1 MSYGENREENGAKSL
16 KSPRRKV
23 IVLAWPPRVQVS
35 RLYIFGLLNNRDLW
49 KRKSNMKSMSC
60 SCDKY
65 LREIISKEVRFGF
78 VSGIGASLARSIAVG
93 LR

>member
-1 MSYGENREENGAKSL
+1 
-16 KSPRRKV
+16 
-23 IVLAWPPRVQVS
+23 
-35 RLYIFGLLNNRDLW
+35 
-49 KRKSNMKSMSC
+49 MKSMSC

>member
-35 RLYIFGLLNNRDLW
+35 RLYILDSLTIEICG
-49 KRKSNMKSMSC
+49 
-60 SCDKY
+60 
-65 LREIISKEVRFGF
+65 RERVT
-78 VSGIGASLARSIAVG
+78 
-93 LR
+93 